1 MPGFLFLLKVFWR
14 LTMDWMKITSGLLLV
29 AMFIYLFPRAKS
41 MMQNS
46 PKGTTHQWLH
56 FLIIIGIITLFVFF
70 LVSIV

>member
-1 MPGFLFLLKVFWR
+1 
-14 LTMDWMKITSGLLLV
+14 MDWMKITSGLLLV